1 MDYKRLIIQ
10 HVHEEVPGFKTLTF
24 QAGHGIQYAAGQFI
38 TLVHTLSTEEIRRSY
53 SVISAPALNEDLAIG
68 VKRIPNGAFSR
79 MLVDKARPGD
89 VLWSTGAG
97 GFFTLPENINSITTI
112 IFFAAGSGITP
123 VYSLIKTLLHLYT
136 HISVILIYSTPL
148 LSKTVFHAELKQ
160 LQASFIQFHCEFL
173 FSNSQQL
180 QIARLNRDLLVTFLH
195 RYTREQYQNSLFYIC
210 GPESYMRLC
219 IYTLQEYGVPPDQ
232 IRRENFVIEKK
243 KPQLIL
249 PPDKETHLVSI
260 NYGSASYHFPV
271 VYPDTILQ
279 TAKKAG
285 ITLPYSCETGRCGN
299 CAARCVHGKVWLS
312 YNEVLTEKELE
323 KGLTLTCVGHPVG
336 GDVILNID

>member
-10 HVHEEVPGFKTLTF
+10 QVHEEAPGFKTLTF
-24 QAGHGIQYAAGQFI
+24 EAGHGIQYSAGQYM
-38 TLVHTLSTEEIRRSY
+38 TLIHTSPSEEIRRSY
-53 SVISAPALNEDLAIG
+53 SMISAPALNENLSIG
-68 VKRIPNGAFSR
+68 VKRIPNGVFSR
-79 MLVDKARPGD
+79 MLVDNARPGD

-97 GFFTLPENINSITTI
+97 GFFTLPENLNSYNRI

-123 VYSLIKTLLHLYT
+123 IYSLIKTLLHLYPQ
-136 HISVILIYSTPL
+136 ISVVLIYSAP
-148 LSKTVFHAELKQ
+148 SPPKTVFHAELKQ

-180 QIARLNRDLLVTFLH
+180 QTARLNRDLLVTFLH
-195 RYTREQYQNSLFYIC
+195 QYTREQYQNCLFYIC

-219 IYTLQEYGVPPDQ
+219 IYTLQEYRVPPDH

-243 KPQLIL
+243 KAHIFL

-260 NYGSASYHFPV
+260 NYGSSSYHFPV
-271 VYPDTILQ
+271 VYPETILQ

-285 ITLPYSCETGRCGN
+285 ISLPYSCETGRCGN
-299 CAARCVHGKVWLS
+299 CAARCVYGKVWLS
-312 YNEVLTEKELE
+312 YNEVLTEKELD

-336 GDVILNID
+336 GDVILEID

>member
-112 IFFAAGSGITP
+112 IFFCCRQW
-123 VYSLIKTLLHLYT
+123 HYT
-136 HISVILIYSTPL
+136 
-148 LSKTVFHAELKQ
+148 
-160 LQASFIQFHCEFL
+160 
-173 FSNSQQL
+173 
-180 QIARLNRDLLVTFLH
+180 
-195 RYTREQYQNSLFYIC
+195 SLFIDQNTASPVHSHQC
-210 GPESYMRLC
+210 D
-219 IYTLQEYGVPPDQ
+219 IDLQHT
-232 IRRENFVIEKK
+232 F
-243 KPQLIL
+243 
-249 PPDKETHLVSI
+249 T
-260 NYGSASYHFPV
+260 F
-271 VYPDTILQ
+271 
-279 TAKKAG
+279 
-285 ITLPYSCETGRCGN
+285 
-299 CAARCVHGKVWLS
+299 
-312 YNEVLTEKELE
+312 
-323 KGLTLTCVGHPVG
+323 
-336 GDVILNID
+336 